1 MRPLKWGKP
10 LKKQQ
15 KQHIAE
21 LANQY
26 GRQVFATAYRIVG
39 DSYHAEDITQEV
51 YMKLFKKTPKA
62 FDNVKNWAAYLTTMA
77 TSASLDLLRK
87 HHRLSE
93 QSFSDEE
100 FTGNVMPLSS
110 SSEPTPEK
118 QFALTQDIQQ
128 LRDALTKL
136 SEQEAKVFVLRFVEE
151 LSYDDIAEQL
161 SLTSGNVGIILN
173 RTRQKLARL
182 LSHSQNTGEKHET
195 YS

>member
-1 MRPLKWGKP
+1 
-10 LKKQQ
+10 
-15 KQHIAE
+15 
-21 LANQY
+21 
-26 GRQVFATAYRIVG
+26 
-39 DSYHAEDITQEV
+39 
-51 YMKLFKKTPKA
+51 
-62 FDNVKNWAAYLTTMA
+62 
-77 TSASLDLLRK
+77 
-87 HHRLSE
+87 
-93 QSFSDEE
+93 
-100 FTGNVMPLSS
+100 MPLSS